1 MKPGQT
7 VKAKVE
13 NASAEFR
20 VWCESCCIRIAP
32 NEERT
37 IVRDKT
43 YHSHCYSKL
52 STKPKNDAQ

>member
-1 MKPGQT
+1 MKTGQT

-13 NASAEFR
+13 NASSELK

-37 IVRDKT
+37 SVGSKT
-43 YHSHCYSKL
+43 YHKHCYSKL
-52 STKPKNDAQ
+52 STKPKN